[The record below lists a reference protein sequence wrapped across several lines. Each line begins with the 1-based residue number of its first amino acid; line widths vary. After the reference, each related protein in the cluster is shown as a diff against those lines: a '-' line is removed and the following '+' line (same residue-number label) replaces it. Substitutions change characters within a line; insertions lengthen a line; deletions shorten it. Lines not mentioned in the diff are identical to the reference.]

1 MKNKTA
7 VTVRLPTGLVNEI
20 DEIKEILNLHGSGY
34 KSLMYTV
41 LLDTA
46 LDMITANDLKKEIK
60 NYETDYKH

>member
-60 NYETDYKH
+60 NYETDYKL